1 MKMNDFLK
9 QIAMDMNINN
19 REFNSDDFYYL
30 LKYVGVKKDN
40 TLANDIEMFYNDF
53 VKNLDNSLVKYTK
66 RMQNSGDNKTNYIG
80 FYTSNKALYTEAVKV
95 YFPVKYEY
103 MISALKTI
111 FLYLVRNNIEAVVK
125 FHLKATNEG
134 IVIRFYKESDVLPFI
149 NYCNN
154 NFILSELLL
163 STNPFIA
170 TIYGIGIVKDDN
182 TKSTFNRT
190 LSKLLEEYFNLL
202 KSDQNIDRAGEL
214 DFLDFVMKRQAYSE
228 DEIMLFNIREV
239 EKSMKSILNRSN
251 PLEKDLL

>member
-1 MKMNDFLK
+1 MR
-9 QIAMDMNINN
+9 Q
-19 REFNSDDFYYL
+19 
-30 LKYVGVKKDN
+30 
-40 TLANDIEMFYNDF
+40 
-53 VKNLDNSLVKYTK
+53 
-66 RMQNSGDNKTNYIG
+66 
-80 FYTSNKALYTEAVKV
+80 
-95 YFPVKYEY
+95 
-103 MISALKTI
+103 
-111 FLYLVRNNIEAVVK
+111 

-170 TIYGIGIVKDDN
+170 TIYGIGIVRDDN

>member
-1 MKMNDFLK
+1 MNEFLK
-9 QIAMDMNINN
+9 QIASDIKDNN
-19 REFNSDDFYYL
+19 KDFNSDDIYYL
-30 LKYVGVKKDN
+30 LKYNGVKKDS
-40 TLANDIEMFYNDF
+40 TLAQDIDLFYNDF

-66 RMQNSGDNKTNYIG
+66 RMQKSGENKTNYIG

-154 NFILSELLL
+154 NFVLSELLL
-163 STNPFIA
+163 PVNPFIA
-170 TIYGIGIVKDDN
+170 TIYGIGVVRDDN

-190 LSKLLEEYFNLL
+190 LANLLVEYFTLL
-202 KSDQNIDRAGEL
+202 KSDEALDRASEL
-214 DFLDFVMKRQAYSE
+214 DFLDFVIKREAYAS
-228 DEIMLFNIREV
+228 DEIMLFNIKSL
-239 EKSMKSILNRSN
+239 EKSIKSILNRSN
-251 PLEKDLL
+251 PLEKDLP